1 MSKTPVKRGR
11 PAGMRARQLELKQT
25 LLEHPDVPKVLEK
38 VVSAALDDEHK
49 NQAVAQKI
57 LMDRIL
63 PKSTFEQHEVHIRAF
78 SNLGPYLWLGGCHI
92 RSTINFEHRLDMVDG
107 LLRRILAEDLLVK
120 FILKVLCHLII
131 HRLTLV

>member
-1 MSKTPVKRGR
+1 MSKTPVRRGR

-38 VVSAALDDEHK
+38 VVSAALNDEHE

-63 PKSTFEQHEVHIRAF
+63 PIGTFEKQFDNREKITISVIGKESETLEGEV
-78 SNLGPYLWLGGCHI
+78 
-92 RSTINFEHRLDMVDG
+92 FERLK
-107 LLRRILAEDLLVK
+107 L
-120 FILKVLCHLII
+120 
-131 HRLTLV
+131 